1 MNWLRRLAERYE
13 DWRRKV
19 EQGVMFEVMDIQRRV
34 QAKEEAQ
41 HRGFVVIENE
51 KALGE

>member
-19 EQGVMFEVMDIQRRV
+19 EQGVMFEVLDIQKRAYV
-34 QAKEEAQ
+34 KEEAQ
-41 HRGFVVIENE
+41 RRGFVVVENE
-51 KALGE
+51 QEIGE